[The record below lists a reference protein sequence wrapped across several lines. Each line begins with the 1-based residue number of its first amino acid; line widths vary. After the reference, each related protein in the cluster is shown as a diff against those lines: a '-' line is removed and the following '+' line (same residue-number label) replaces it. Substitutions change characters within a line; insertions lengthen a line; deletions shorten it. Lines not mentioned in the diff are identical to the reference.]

1 MEGNPEY
8 KGQLCDSQAF
18 LATELRNVLSTQ
30 ARGSWLPWNNH
41 LRVNIGLPGQRLNAC
56 GSQDIKRLQAD
67 TEEMSQRL
75 DVFCCVFS
83 SALRCCA
90 LPYAEKNEDTSGLNP
105 IKTASTFSVQRPCCP
120 VM

>member
-1 MEGNPEY
+1 MHVCVCVQKMEGNPEY

-75 DVFCCVFS
+75 EVFCCV
-83 SALRCCA
+83 L
-90 LPYAEKNEDTSGLNP
+90 L
-105 IKTASTFSVQRPCCP
+105 VQ
-120 VM
+120 